1 MSTEGCKLGVIEML
15 GKTKMGKSKVDELTK
30 KIESVMAVN
39 EKYGGIDGHTGRQE
53 VVDDFI
59 ETMTIERNKQKINKM
74 LNAKKIQEWIDKI
87 KTTEK
92 DPKYYEQALLDII
105 LGGDHYRNGMVQ
117 NSDTL
122 MNNTVDAFLSD
133 LKRAKVYDTFNGA
146 DVELQDLIVREI
158 RIASG
163 SKVDIP
169 TGNKVAERIGAIV
182 NKHRENARILHN
194 DYGGN
199 IGKVDGY
206 EGKTRY
212 SSSRM
217 LTEGKEA
224 YTKFALKHYDWERI
238 EKTKGEL
245 IDDQVGYI
253 SDVFNTVTGEVH
265 KPTDYFGKN
274 RKSVSSSFEK
284 QKSIYFK
291 TGSWEIHNR
300 RFGETDVLTNTV
312 EQLLSISRAT
322 GAMRVGGPNPIDN
335 LTRAATE
342 LNTVAGAK
350 INMDKIAL
358 KLEVATGKAFVPDS
372 QRYKNIEDVTKNIN
386 MFAQLHSAIFTAFF
400 TDPLSAGMVYKRVGA
415 SWWKGVS
422 NSIEGS
428 IRGLS
433 KSERNSIN
441 DSVNFMLGS
450 DPHHLG
456 SRFEGVE
463 AGGLGGK
470 LTHKYFMLQGL
481 SQITDGSRVKH
492 AKFMMFQLGKYS
504 KTGWGTLNRD
514 LRKTLEFYDI
524 GQQDWDV
531 IRKHGLVDN
540 DGMPIVEPN
549 TLSRMN
555 NDEVKQAFGVESAK
569 EVRLSRDGVVGK
581 VNNLI
586 HDLASTATI
595 TSDARSRN
603 TASGAGHVKQGTAP
617 STAVNLAMQYKGVVI
632 AWHQKVL
639 RPAIMPIRGEK
650 FDKLNLVKQGGVMLA
665 YSVVA
670 GQLIGRTKE
679 AIQNLATGRNDSN
692 YDLFDDNG
700 EIDLGVLGRSLI
712 IGGGTGLYGDIILNL
727 SEPQDF
733 INSFIPATNLLF
745 SPIEL
750 GVGYIK
756 GSNNIDRKW
765 NKVFKSM
772 TPSLFYTKELV
783 NSSIVDGLD
792 LIFENNLEEHRKR
805 VKDRYSK

>member
-15 GKTKMGKSKVDELTK
+15 GKTKMSRSKVNELTE

-53 VVDDFI
+53 VVDNFI

-74 LNAKKIQEWIDKI
+74 LNAKKIQEWVDKI

-122 MNNTVDAFLSD
+122 MNNTVDGFLSD
-133 LKRAKVYDTFNGA
+133 LKRAKVYHIFNGA
-146 DVELQDLIVREI
+146 DIELQDLIVREI

-163 SKVDIP
+163 SKVDTP
-169 TGNKVAERIGAIV
+169 TGNKVAEQIGGIV

-217 LTEGKEA
+217 LAEGKET
-224 YTKFALKHYDWERI
+224 YTEFALKHYDWERI
-238 EKTKGEL
+238 EKTKGQIIEN
-245 IDDQVGYI
+245 QVDYI
-253 SDVFNTVTGEVH
+253 SDVFDTVTGEVR
-265 KPTDYFGKN
+265 KPTDYFGNN
-274 RKSVSSSFEK
+274 RKSLTSSFEK

-300 RFGETDVLTNTV
+300 RFGETDILTNTV

-322 GAMRVGGPNPIDN
+322 GAMRVGGPNPVDN
-335 LTRAATE
+335 LMRAATE
-342 LNTVAGAK
+342 LNTKAGAK
-350 INMDKIAL
+350 INMDTIGL
-358 KLEVATGKAFVPDS
+358 KLDVVTGKAFVPDS
-372 QRYKNIEDVTKNIN
+372 QRWKNIEDVTKNIN
-386 MFAQLHSAIFTAFF
+386 MFAQLHSAVFTAFF
-400 TDPLSAGMVYKRVGA
+400 TDPLSAGMVYKRLGA

-428 IRGLS
+428 IKGLS
-433 KSERNSIN
+433 KNHRNSIN
-441 DSVNFMLGS
+441 DSVSFMLGS

-492 AKFMMFQLGKYS
+492 AKFMMFELGKYS
-504 KTGWGTLNRD
+504 KTGWGVLDRN
-514 LRKTLEFYDI
+514 LRQTLESYGI
-524 GQQDWDV
+524 TQQDWDI

-540 DGMPIVEPN
+540 DGMPIIEPN
-549 TLSRMN
+549 TLGRMK
-555 NDEVKQAFGVESAK
+555 DDDVRMDFGVGSDK
-569 EVRLSRDGVVGK
+569 EVRMSKDSVVGK
-581 VNNLI
+581 LNNLI
-586 HDLASTATI
+586 YDLSSTATI
-595 TSDARSRN
+595 TSDARSRS
-603 TASGAGHVKQGTAP
+603 TASGGGNVKQGTGA
-617 STAVNLAMQYKGVVI
+617 STVANLAMQYKGVVI

-639 RPAIMPIRGEK
+639 RPAIMPMRGDK
-650 FDKLNLVKQGGVMLA
+650 FDKLNLVRQAGVMLA

-692 YDLFDDNG
+692 YDLFDENG
-700 EIDLGVLGRSLI
+700 ELDLGVLGRSLI

-727 SEPQDF
+727 SEPKEF
-733 INSFIPATNLLF
+733 INSFIPVTNLLF
-745 SPIEL
+745 SPVEL
-750 GVGYIK
+750 AIGYIK
-756 GSNNIDRKW
+756 GSDNIDRKW
-765 NKVFKSM
+765 HQVFKNM
-772 TPSLFYTKELV
+772 TPNLFYIKELV

-792 LIFENNLEEHRKR
+792 WIFENNLSEHRTE